1 MISLAFP
8 QPDSECLCTPTSEP
22 VIPLVLAAAAVT
34 LAFPCIILLA
44 SFVTGRASPK
54 SCTFIMLD
62 HGVSFLRWSLLP
74 GKTIAPGVCLSVQ
87 PTKEKDSE
95 KIYIKVLYYV
105 IRSLSVFIQRKEPKP
120 LFFFPPKEMTKGK
133 IEE

>member
-34 LAFPCIILLA
+34 LAFPCIILLV
-44 SFVTGRASPK
+44 SFVTGRVSPK
-54 SCTFIMLD
+54 SCTLSMLD

-74 GKTIAPGVCLSVQ
+74 GKTIAPGVRLSSVQ
-87 PTKEKDSE
+87 PTKEEDSK
-95 KIYIKVLYYV
+95 KIYKGPL
-105 IRSLSVFIQRKEPKP
+105 LCDTLFITSSSNAKNQDLCSSFLRKK
-120 LFFFPPKEMTKGK
+120 
-133 IEE
+133 